1 MQGDEIGAR
10 LPFRPPAPEPQDGNM
25 LKNLMQKAG
34 SIGVVVA
41 GIAAVLILFFGFN
54 RVNEYEVAVK
64 RNPVT
69 GAVGE
74 NPYRQGLYH
83 SILRSW
89 TNYST
94 REIQYPVAGGSE
106 RLTALTSDQLQIE
119 VDAAFRYRIVPD
131 SAVSLYLQIGEPAA
145 INGFVYNTYR
155 SAVRDAVAE
164 IPAAAILSR
173 DRAAIGDRIEELMA
187 SGLEPRGIDVT
198 DFFVREIVPPATLRE
213 AIENKLSRE
222 QQVQAEAYQTQVVAE
237 QANQKRAEAEGIRDA
252 QDIIATSLTGV
263 SGQRYLY
270 WRYLEVLGEVANGQN
285 NMVIA
290 PTEGGIPIFFT
301 PDSQ

>member
-1 MQGDEIGAR
+1 M
-10 LPFRPPAPEPQDGNM
+10 F
-25 LKNLMQKAG
+25 KNLMQKAG
-34 SIGVVVA
+34 SIGVVIA
-41 GIAAVLILFFGFN
+41 GIAVVMILFFGFN

-94 REIQYPVAGGSE
+94 REIQYPPAGGSE

-119 VDAAFRYRIVPD
+119 VDAAFRYRIDPD
-131 SAVSLYLQIGEPAA
+131 SAVSLYLEIGEPAA
-145 INGFVYNTYR
+145 IDGFVYNTYR

-173 DRAAIGDRIEELMA
+173 DRAAIGDRIDELMA
-187 SGLEPRGIDVT
+187 TGLAPRGIYVT

>member
-1 MQGDEIGAR
+1 
-10 LPFRPPAPEPQDGNM
+10 M
-25 LKNLMQKAG
+25 LKDMMQKASAAG
-34 SIGVVVA
+34 FVLA
-41 GIAAVLILFFGFN
+41 GIALVLVLFFGFN

-74 NPYRQGLYH
+74 DPYRQGLYH

-94 REIQYPVAGGSE
+94 REIQYPREGGSE
-106 RLTALTSDQLQIE
+106 RLAALTSDQLQIE
-119 VDAAFRYRIVPD
+119 VDAAYRYRLEPD
-131 SAVSLYLQIGEPAA
+131 SAVNLYLQIGEPGA
-145 INGFVYNTYR
+145 IHGFVYNTYR

-164 IPAAAILSR
+164 IAAAAVLSQ
-173 DRAAIGDRIEELMA
+173 DRATIGVRIDELMA
-187 SGLEPRGIDVT
+187 QGLEPRGIQIT

-213 AIENKLSRE
+213 AIESKLARD
-222 QQVQAEAYQTQVVAE
+222 QQLQAEGYQTQVVAE

>member
-1 MQGDEIGAR
+1 
-10 LPFRPPAPEPQDGNM
+10 M
-25 LKNLMQKAG
+25 LKELMQKAG
-34 SIGVVVA
+34 TIGVVLA
-41 GIAAVLILFFGFN
+41 GLALILILFFGFN

-74 NPYRQGLYH
+74 EPYRQGLYH

-94 REIQYPVAGGSE
+94 REVQYPREGGAE
-106 RLTALTSDQLQIE
+106 TLAALTSDQLQIE
-119 VDAAFRYRIVPD
+119 VDAAFRYRIEPD
-131 SAVSLYLQIGEPAA
+131 SAVTLYLAIGEPSA
-145 INGFVYNTYR
+145 IHEFVYNTYR

-164 IPAAAILSR
+164 IPAASILSQ
-173 DRAAIGDRIEELMA
+173 DRAAIGDRIEQLMA
-187 SGLEPRGIDVT
+187 NRLEPRGIYIT

-213 AIENKLSRE
+213 AIESKLARE

-270 WRYLEVLGEVANGQN
+270 WRYLEVLGEVAAGQN
-285 NMVIA
+285 NRVIA

>member
-1 MQGDEIGAR
+1 
-10 LPFRPPAPEPQDGNM
+10 M
-25 LKNLMQKAG
+25 LKDMMQKASAAG
-34 SIGVVVA
+34 FVLA
-41 GIAAVLILFFGFN
+41 GIALVLVLFFGFN

-89 TNYST
+89 TNYSA
-94 REIQYPVAGGSE
+94 REVQYPREGGAE
-106 RLTALTSDQLQIE
+106 RLTALTADQLQIE
-119 VDAAFRYRIVPD
+119 VDAAFRYRIEPD

-145 INGFVYNTYR
+145 IHNFVYNTYR

-164 IPAAAILSR
+164 IAAAAVLSQ
-173 DRAAIGDRIEELMA
+173 DRATIGMRIEELMA
-187 SGLEPRGIDVT
+187 ERLEPRGIYIT

-213 AIENKLSRE
+213 AIEAKLARE
-222 QQVQAEAYQTQVVAE
+222 QQVQAEGYQTQVVAE

-301 PDSQ
+301 PDNQ

>member
-1 MQGDEIGAR
+1 
-10 LPFRPPAPEPQDGNM
+10 
-25 LKNLMQKAG
+25 MQKAG
-34 SIGVVVA
+34 AA
-41 GIAAVLILFFGFN
+41 GGILLAIALVLLLFFGFN
-54 RVNEYEVAVK
+54 RVNEYEVAVRK
-64 RNPVT
+64 NPLT
-69 GAVGE
+69 GAVSQT
-74 NPYRQGLYH
+74 PFRQGLYH

-94 REIQYPVAGGSE
+94 REVQYPREGGSE

-119 VDAAFRYRIVPD
+119 VDAAFRYRLEPD
-131 SAVSLYLQIGEPAA
+131 SVVKLYLNIGEPAA
-145 INGFVYNTYR
+145 IHTFVYNTYR

-164 IPAAAILSR
+164 VAAAAVLSR
-173 DRAAIGDRIEELMA
+173 DRASIGDRIEGLMA
-187 SGLEPRGIDVT
+187 ERMTPRGIQIT

-213 AIENKLSRE
+213 AIEQKLARE

-270 WRYLEVLGEVANGQN
+270 WRYLEVLGEVAQGQN

-301 PDSQ
+301 PDRQ